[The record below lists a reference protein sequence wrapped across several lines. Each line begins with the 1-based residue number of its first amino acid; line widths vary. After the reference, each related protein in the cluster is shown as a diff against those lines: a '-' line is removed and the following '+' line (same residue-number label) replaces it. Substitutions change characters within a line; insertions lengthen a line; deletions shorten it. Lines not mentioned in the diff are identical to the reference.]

1 MQDSKSN
8 LRNKF
13 ADKSIEAITNPEEEE
28 NDEMYQKWDKMT
40 QEEKVIYQNSNVC
53 MIYIEMI
60 QKKNNMFYY
69 LILYY
74 QNLVFGL

>member
-1 MQDSKSN
+1 LQDSKSN

-53 MIYIEMI
+53 MIFRETM
-60 QKKNNMFYY
+60 QKKNNMFFY